1 LRIFMILAESM
12 IKQGWANWKAI
23 FYYLRDPWRVTGVNA
38 GSSVMRPNEKSR
50 LGEPDES
57 G

>member
-1 LRIFMILAESM
+1 MILAESM